1 MTEAEFITHLFL
13 LDWTESTDT
22 FKFSYRRHFVKNG
35 QYLVYTKK
43 KSGQIKLMLKGNY
56 TKSYEAC
63 IEELLHY
70 ANAESF

>member
-43 KSGQIKLMLKGNY
+43 KSGQIKLTFEGLF
-56 TKSYEAC
+56 TKSYEDC
-63 IEELLHY
+63 IEELLQY
-70 ANAESF
+70 ENTESS